1 MLDKISQFI
10 NSLPDY
16 IGQGILGIIVT
27 VVTGLVLGYITS
39 KYFTRKDELTR
50 IEGLLLEKKIPI
62 YKEIFKRLES
72 LNNQVE
78 YTPANCSM
86 ALQIMQECEI
96 KRPKYLHSSQIL
108 ENSDEMRET
117 FLAIDQYATEN
128 KIFFDDDVASAM
140 LVFQN
145 YIIAFVRFQAMFRE
159 QMEQFGVTMS
169 KEICNVEHQMMIAL
183 GLILS
188 EDLFQ
193 QTQKVTTTI
202 RNSLNNLSFNHRVAP
217 TYRYEDFND
226 PESTIF
232 KELLQTKAF
241 AEREK
246 IITLITHFVSIG
258 LLAGKKY
265 K

>member
-96 KRPKYLHSSQIL
+96 KRPKYLHSPQIL
-108 ENSDEMRET
+108 ENSDEMRKT

-145 YIIAFVRFQAMFRE
+145 YI
-159 QMEQFGVTMS
+159 
-169 KEICNVEHQMMIAL
+169 EHQMMIAL

-226 PESTIF
+226 PESSLF